1 MENIDKLVKELCKL
15 PNETGWVEFKHN
27 NCSPEMIGQ
36 DISALANSVVLAGR
50 NHAYMIWGVDDKSHE
65 IIGTDIHLKS
75 LKKGNEEIENWLRHQ
90 LSKYAD
96 ICFLSVDVDCRH
108 VELIV
113 IGKAV
118 ATPVAFE
125 KVEYIR
131 SGSYTKKLMDLP
143 ALQAQLWDRLRNEQF
158 EDTYAKTDLRLH
170 DVMQLLNC
178 NNYFRLVQKPMPET
192 EEGYIHYMLQEGI
205 LAKQDNGFYAIT
217 SLGAV
222 LLANNLAEFS
232 RIGRKAIRIIQ
243 YEGNNRLTILKEEE
257 LTEGNATSLEKAV
270 KYVNTLLPSKE
281 DINEVKRQ
289 RHSPFPLPAIREAI
303 ANALIHQDLFITG
316 AGPVIELFANRVEV
330 TNPGTPLVSVMRI
343 VDNPPKSRNEKLSSL
358 MRRMGMCEELGRGW
372 DRMVIACEL
381 QQLPAPRM
389 QVYEESTKVSLFSQ
403 LRFSNISTEDKI
415 WSTYLH
421 ACIKYLEG
429 DAMTNSSLRER
440 FGLKATSSGS
450 ASRLIK
456 ETLEQR
462 FIKPLE
468 PGTAR
473 RYMRYIP
480 AWA

>member
-1 MENIDKLVKELCKL
+1 MV
-15 PNETGWVEFKHN
+15 
-27 NCSPEMIGQ
+27 GQ

-50 NHAYMIWGVDDKSHE
+50 THAYMIWGVDDKSHE
-65 IIGTDIHLKS
+65 IIGTNIHLKC

-96 ICFLSVDVDCRH
+96 ISLHSSDVDGRH

-131 SGSYTKKLMDLP
+131 SGSYTKKLIDFP

-158 EDTYAKTDLRLH
+158 EDSYAKTGLRLH
-170 DVMQLLNC
+170 DAMQLLNC
-178 NNYFRLVQKPMPET
+178 NNYFRLMQKPTPET
-192 EEGYIHYMLQEGI
+192 QEGLVHYMLQEGI
-205 LAKQDNGFYAIT
+205 MARQDDGLYAIT
-217 SLGAV
+217 YLGAI

-232 RIGRKAIRIIQ
+232 RIGRKSIRIIQ

-257 LTEGNATSLEKAV
+257 LTEGYASALEKAV

-289 RHSPFPLPAIREAI
+289 SHSPFPLPAIREAI
-303 ANALIHQDLFITG
+303 ANALIHQDLYITG
-316 AGPVIELFANRVEV
+316 AGPIVELFANRVEV
-330 TNPGTPLVSVMRI
+330 TNPGTPLVNVMRI

-403 LRFSNISTEDKI
+403 LKFSNISTEDKI

-440 FGLKATSSGS
+440 FGLKETSSGT

-468 PGTAR
+468 PDTAR